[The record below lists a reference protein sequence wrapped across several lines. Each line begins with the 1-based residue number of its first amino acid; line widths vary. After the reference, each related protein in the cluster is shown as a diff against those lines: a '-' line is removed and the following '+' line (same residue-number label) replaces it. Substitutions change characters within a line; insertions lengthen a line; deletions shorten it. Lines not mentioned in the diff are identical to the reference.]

1 MAVQGFGGRSLGLK
15 LILIGALV
23 ALLGIPLLF
32 VNILAW
38 ERSNRADEAARE
50 VGQAQGGPQTLRGP
64 FLLIPVDVPEIVA
77 VNTPAGAVQETRIVE
92 QTIIISP
99 DTLDITVELD
109 ISILSRAIY
118 DVPVYTAQLRLGGA
132 FSPGDL
138 ADLVPERGEPIW
150 ERARLVIGVSDLRG
164 FRDPVRFSMGEQLGE
179 AVFEPGSAFD
189 QRGGR
194 GDTRWHGVT
203 APLSLE
209 PGAAFNFD
217 AALTFTGAGRFSLI
231 ASGRDTTV
239 HVSGNWPHPGFA
251 GAYLPATRE
260 VAEDGFSASWQIPY
274 LARGVPARW
283 LEGERFSL
291 AQADRSAFTIN
302 LTDPADGYAQVSRAL
317 KYAVFFLGFTVL
329 TVFLLEAAGGTR
341 IHAAQYLLIGLS
353 QVIFYLILLAQSEH
367 QSVLAAYLT
376 AAGATT
382 VLTAAYAA
390 TAFRSAARGATLLA
404 LLAMVY
410 GLQYALLILE
420 DYALLI
426 GAWLAFAALALSMW
440 VTRNVDWYDA
450 AMSGP
455 PAAKPAS
462 GA

>member
-1 MAVQGFGGRSLGLK
+1 MAVQGFGRRSLGLK

-38 ERSNRADEAARE
+38 ERSNRAEEVARE
-50 VGQAQGGPQTLRGP
+50 VGLAQGGPQTLRGP
-64 FLLIPVDVPEIVA
+64 FLLIPVEAPEIVA
-77 VNTPAGAVQETRIVE
+77 VNTPTGAVQETRIVE

-99 DTLDITVELD
+99 DTLDITADLD

-132 FSPGDL
+132 FAAGDL
-138 ADLVPERGEPIW
+138 SGLLPERGEPVW
-150 ERARLVIGVSDLRG
+150 DRARLVIGISDLRG
-164 FRDPVRFSMGEQLGE
+164 FRDQVRFSMGGRLGE

-189 QRGGR
+189 RRGGR

-203 APLSLE
+203 APLSLG
-209 PGAAFNFD
+209 PGEAFNFD
-217 AALTFTGAGRFSLI
+217 AELTFTGAERFSLI
-231 ASGRDTTV
+231 ASGRETTV
-239 HVSGNWPHPGFA
+239 HVSGNWPHPGFT

-260 VAEDGFSASWQIPY
+260 LAEDNFSASWQIPY

-283 LEGERFSL
+283 LEGERFTL
-291 AQADRSAFTIN
+291 ARADESAFTIN
-302 LTDPADGYAQVSRAL
+302 LTDPADGYAQVGRAL
-317 KYAVFFLGFTVL
+317 KYAIFFLGFTVL

-367 QSVLAAYLT
+367 QSVLVAYLT

-382 VLTAAYAA
+382 ALTASYAA
-390 TAFRSAARGATLLA
+390 TAFRSFARGATLLA

-440 VTRNVDWYDA
+440 VTRNVDWYGEGTA
-450 AMSGP
+450 KP
-455 PAAKPAS
+455 PAIKAGGKA
-462 GA
+462 